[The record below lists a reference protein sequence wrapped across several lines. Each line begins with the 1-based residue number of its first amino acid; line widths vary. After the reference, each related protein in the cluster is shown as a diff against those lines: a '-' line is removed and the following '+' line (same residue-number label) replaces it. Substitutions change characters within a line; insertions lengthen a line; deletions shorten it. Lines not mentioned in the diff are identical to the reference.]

1 MQAGYLLRIR
11 KTGHRPGTLSA
22 QTGWPLLL
30 SEMANFRGFWPE
42 LASISQ
48 QTLKN
53 CKPAQLHPLVAPH
66 VSHFSHVPF
75 RTIVKFWHSE
85 HMLPV

>member
-1 MQAGYLLRIR
+1 LHFIASNLLA
-11 KTGHRPGTLSA
+11 A
-22 QTGWPLLL
+22 Q
-30 SEMANFRGFWPE
+30 
-42 LASISQ
+42 
-48 QTLKN
+48 KK
-53 CKPAQLHPLVAPH
+53 KPAGFPAGTYFFSKAKALRNQLQPLVAPQ

>member
-1 MQAGYLLRIR
+1 MHFEAALDEGHAAFIAVGLRYNAGPEVSF
-11 KTGHRPGTLSA
+11 GPGIVLGCVSSPFTA
-22 QTGWPLLL
+22 
-30 SEMANFRGFWPE
+30 R
-42 LASISQ
+42 LAHE
-48 QTLKN
+48 
-53 CKPAQLHPLVAPH
+53 HPLVAPH

>member
-1 MQAGYLLRIR
+1 
-11 KTGHRPGTLSA
+11 
-22 QTGWPLLL
+22 
-30 SEMANFRGFWPE
+30 MADYNNFRR
-42 LASISQ
+42 LS
-48 QTLKN
+48 
-53 CKPAQLHPLVAPH
+53 QLHPLVAPH

>member
-1 MQAGYLLRIR
+1 MIEISALFDEQENRKKIPRRMPGYLLKLQVAPRY
-11 KTGHRPGTLSA
+11 
-22 QTGWPLLL
+22 
-30 SEMANFRGFWPE
+30 
-42 LASISQ
+42 
-48 QTLKN
+48 
-53 CKPAQLHPLVAPH
+53 QLHPLVAPQ